1 MKHTQILL
9 AALAMLTAAGCG
21 SNKKTD
27 DAEAEM
33 ARGSY
38 SGEKNKVTVVRLE
51 RRTFNKQLVCNGKLD
66 AQGKAT
72 LQFAQQGTIERIN
85 YREGQTVA
93 AGALVAV
100 LDKSQAQQ
108 QLKQS
113 QLAYDKALLQLSDRL
128 LDYNLTIADTGSMP
142 ENQRRA
148 VFINTG
154 FSDAKLNL
162 DDARRKLADCELRA
176 PFAGKVIDLKG
187 REHEPASGAFCTII
201 DDSRYQVRFSVLET
215 EYPFIRV
222 GQKVM
227 ITPFA
232 NAELNIEGNI
242 LAINPTV
249 DKNGQISVTATVKGE
264 QGLIDGMNVKVVV
277 EDTIADQLTVP
288 KSAVVIRDGQEVL
301 FKSSNGRSVWT
312 YVKVV
317 MSNSVEHIVEPNT
330 ERGAELNIGDSII
343 ISGNLNLGDNVEI
356 EVDKD

>member
-1 MKHTQILL
+1 MKHTQFFL
-9 AALAMLTAAGCG
+9 AALAMITVAGCG
-21 SNKKTD
+21 SGKKTD
-27 DAEAEM
+27 EAESEM

-51 RRTFNKQLVCNGKLD
+51 RRTFNKQLVCNGKLE
-66 AQGKAT
+66 AQGKAS
-72 LQFAQQGTIERIN
+72 LQFAQQGTVERIN
-85 YREGQTVA
+85 YREGQAVA
-93 AGALVAV
+93 AGAVVAA
-100 LDKSQAQQ
+100 LDKSQAQH

-113 QLAYDKALLQLSDRL
+113 QLAYDKALLQLQDRL
-128 LDYNLTIADTGSMP
+128 LDYDLTIADTGSMP

-154 FSDAKLNL
+154 YTE
-162 DDARRKLADCELRA
+162 ARMSLENARKQLKECELRA

-187 REHEPASGAFCTII
+187 REHETTNGAFCTII

-232 NAELNIEGNI
+232 NTQLSIEGSI

-249 DKNGQISVTATVKGE
+249 DKNGQIAVTATVKGE

-277 EDTIADQLTVP
+277 EDSIKDQLTVP

-301 FKSSNGRSVWT
+301 FKSANGRSVWT

-317 MSNSVEHIVEPNT
+317 MSNSAEHIVEPNS

-356 EVDKD
+356 EVEKE

>member
-9 AALAMLTAAGCG
+9 AALAMLTVAGCG

-27 DAEAEM
+27 NAESEM

-51 RRTFNKQLVCNGKLD
+51 RRIFNKQLVCNGKLD

-100 LDKSQAQQ
+100 LNKNQAQQ

-187 REHEPASGAFCTII
+187 REHEPTNGAFCTII

-232 NAELNIEGNI
+232 NAELNIEGSI

-264 QGLIDGMNVKVVV
+264 PGLIDGMNVKVVV

-301 FKSSNGRSVWT
+301 FKSSNGRSIWT